1 MYAWPDN
8 VTLRSHMLLNE
19 NPGAM
24 HIIPLYSLGRETIE
38 HPKTTQSRDVPLAC
52 PLELAN

>member
-1 MYAWPDN
+1 
-8 VTLRSHMLLNE
+8 MLLNE